1 MGSATLKC
9 NGATLKALHNKPS
22 LLKILKELS
31 NISLKMLWKRYF
43 QTKLQKSLLKKTGYK
58 KKIAFIS
65 MLSRVTNATDKLLFA
80 PQMLGFLEG
89 ITDALM
95 CNQMGYKHCR
105 YCFSAFCS
113 CF

>member
-43 QTKLQKSLLKKTGYK
+43 QTKLQKSLK
-58 KKIAFIS
+58 KKNR
-65 MLSRVTNATDKLLFA
+65 LQEKN
-80 PQMLGFLEG
+80 
-89 ITDALM
+89 
-95 CNQMGYKHCR
+95 
-105 YCFSAFCS
+105 
-113 CF
+113 